1 MTEDN
6 NLPPI
11 KPLELML
18 DEKITKVD
26 FSDFIGVWDN
36 FMPEN
41 VCNKYIE
48 WYKSLKDQADII
60 QPQIDETLGDGRF
73 QFENGNLGR
82 YDKQILI
89 NHNSHDLQ
97 RCTIQYLRACTDHYI
112 FTYRQLQSQ
121 PMMSSI
127 IKFQHTPEGGGYH
140 TWHYEAMGLSH
151 SPRVLT
157 WMIYL
162 NEGFEGGET
171 EFLDQKR
178 RVKPTTGTVMIWPAG
193 YTHTHKGNLVLSG
206 DKYILTG
213 WYLLNGS

>member
-1 MTEDN
+1 
-6 NLPPI
+6 
-11 KPLELML
+11 ML
-18 DEKITKVD
+18 DKNLTKVD

-41 VCNKYIE
+41 VCNKYFD
-48 WYKSLKDQADII
+48 WYNSLKEQAVII
-60 QPQIDETLGDGRF
+60 QPEIDETLGDGRF
-73 QFENGNLGR
+73 QFENGNLCR
-82 YDKQILI
+82 DDKQILI
-89 NHNSHDLQ
+89 NQNSHDLQ
-97 RCTIQYLRACTDHYI
+97 RCTIQYLRACTDQYI
-112 FTYRQLQSQ
+112 FTFRQLQSQ

>member
-1 MTEDN
+1 MAEDQS
-6 NLPPI
+6 PPI

-18 DEKITKVD
+18 DKNLTKVD

-48 WYKSLKDQADII
+48 WYDSLKDQADII

-112 FTYRQLQSQ
+112 FTFRQLQSQ